1 MAIKGS
7 FYPTSG
13 TDRPFYYSDFNANFK
28 DVFTN
33 GIATRGAALTT
44 QMEVSAV
51 SATMKS
57 QVDLGIAYVNGIRSE
72 IYTAAEEVTHDAAD
86 ASNPRYDIV
95 CLEVY
100 PDPAGG
106 VRNSRCVIVKGTAA
120 GSPVVP
126 DASLVQTDNQYQ
138 YPLCNVLVPAGET
151 DADNFTYTDRRA
163 LTYAPIPLDA
173 DNVDVDDS
181 GGYFSGSD
189 VEAVLQEIGAPGHVV
204 GTRFAR
210 TTTQSIPANSET
222 AIEWDSYVYNPDSSH
237 DGSHA
242 SRMICKYDG
251 VYTIMIT
258 AELSQ
263 IQAGKYYIL
272 KLYKNGTTKLGQ
284 ADFTNLSES
293 SIGGMCLNA
302 VADCIELE
310 VDDYIEAK
318 VRHNNSSAINITI
331 TPFLSMRRNRF

>member
-95 CLEVY
+95 CLEAY

-138 YPLCNVLVPAGET
+138 YPLANVLIPAAET
-151 DADNFTYTDRRA
+151 DADNFTYTDRRE
-163 LTYAPIPLDA
+163 LTFAPVQLKGENISIDDA
-173 DNVDVDDS
+173 GDKFTATDAE
-181 GGYFSGSD
+181 G
-189 VEAVLQEIGAPGHVV
+189 ALQEIAADGWVTEDRLGTIQRITLATGDTLTYYAAGNQLSLNVAGCTAVQLCPIVV
-204 GTRFAR
+204 GTSA
-210 TTTQSIPANSET
+210 SPPAGT
-222 AIEWDSYVYNPDSSH
+222 YPVGTIYVQY
-237 DGSHA
+237 
-242 SRMICKYDG
+242 
-251 VYTIMIT
+251 
-258 AELSQ
+258 
-263 IQAGKYYIL
+263 
-272 KLYKNGTTKLGQ
+272 
-284 ADFTNLSES
+284 
-293 SIGGMCLNA
+293 
-302 VADCIELE
+302 
-310 VDDYIEAK
+310 EA
-318 VRHNNSSAINITI
+318 
-331 TPFLSMRRNRF
+331 